1 MNTESKKKALRNKEE
16 NYVVPVKFPK
26 QVFNDSDLWYASC
39 HQTKGG
45 YMVRINCWPTRLA
58 RDIFN
63 VTRAIRYV
71 IKERWG
77 KDKIT
82 VSTPIKVKHF

>member
-1 MNTESKKKALRNKEE
+1 MNTKPKKKASRSKEE
-16 NYVVPVKFPK
+16 KYMVPVRFPR
-26 QVFNDSDLWYASC
+26 QVYNDSDLWYASC

-71 IKERWG
+71 IKECCG
-77 KDKIT
+77 KNKIT